1 MGQFLSESD
10 DPIAKLENPDSR
22 STGRECPSNYRTDS
36 RTRTALSAH
45 QPPAPE
51 LSGTAAQNRFN
62 LLFQR
67 FIQVFTTAEHPLVI
81 FVDDLQWADSAS
93 LNLIQVLMSESK
105 TGHLLLLGAYR
116 DNEVFP
122 AHPLMLTL
130 NDIAKA
136 GATIE
141 TITLQPLNLTSLN
154 YLVADTLPCP
164 RKSGQTTDRV
174 GNAENPG

>member
-1 MGQFLSESD
+1 VKV
-10 DPIAKLENPDSR
+10 IAIANLENPDL
-22 STGRECPSNYRTDS
+22 E
-36 RTRTALSAH
+36 ALGENAQVIIELIPELERIIGP

-154 YLVADTLPCP
+154 YLVADTLHVL
-164 RKSGQTTDRV
+164 RKSGQTANRTGD
-174 GNAENPG
+174 AENPG

>member
-1 MGQFLSESD
+1 LVS
-10 DPIAKLENPDSR
+10 NPLH
-22 STGRECPSNYRTDS
+22 PNYRE
-36 RTRTALSAH
+36 A
-45 QPPAPE
+45 
-51 LSGTAAQNRFN
+51 AAQNRFN

-93 LNLIQVLMSESK
+93 LNLIQVLMSEAK
-105 TGHLLLLGAYR
+105 TGYLLLLGAYR

-154 YLVADTLPCP
+154 YLVADTLHAPEKVVKP
-164 RKSGQTTDRV
+164 LTELAMQKTQGNPFFATQFLKVHYIKSS
-174 GNAENPG
+174 